1 MMELSE
7 NVSYM
12 KLLHELKGAFP
23 NMADDLIHQ
32 CIKQVKILSYLV
44 SCHSQKSI
52 FVDNFD
58 SVFMYFDSAI
68 HSLLG
73 YHNNCNFDSLTS

>member
-32 CIKQVKILSYLV
+32 CIKQVKTYLV

-68 HSLLG
+68 YTACWGIITTAILIL
-73 YHNNCNFDSLTS
+73 